1 MHLAHVGSGRLFLCY
16 NNVAESPRSKGA
28 ISMKVWTIHDREK
41 SRRGSRPLSI
51 QTKVKVALVAFFLIE
66 LAVAAF
72 LLAGGWP

>member
-1 MHLAHVGSGRLFLCY
+1 
-16 NNVAESPRSKGA
+16 
-28 ISMKVWTIHDREK
+28 MKVWTIHDREK